1 MADNVLDGICT
12 DIMYTNKYEI
22 TKKASI
28 NKDELLLLE
37 KSIKQIKNNEGSIRD
52 KVGELKL
59 QLRNESQKINDHS
72 LEIISK

>member
-1 MADNVLDGICT
+1 
-12 DIMYTNKYEI
+12 MYTNKYEI

>member
-1 MADNVLDGICT
+1 MVEGICT
-12 DIMYTNKYEI
+12 DIAYTDKYEI

-37 KSIKQIKNNEGSIRD
+37 KSIKQIKHNEGSIRD

-59 QLRNESQKINDHS
+59 QLRNES
-72 LEIISK
+72 